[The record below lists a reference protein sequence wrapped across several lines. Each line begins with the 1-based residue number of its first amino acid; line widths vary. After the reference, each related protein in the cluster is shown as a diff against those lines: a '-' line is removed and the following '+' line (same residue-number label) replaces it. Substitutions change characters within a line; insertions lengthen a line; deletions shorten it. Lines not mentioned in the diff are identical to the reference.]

1 MLDLNEDQNTKL
13 DEELAIVEEESKN
26 VK

>member
-1 MLDLNEDQNTKL
+1 MLDLNEDQNKKL
-13 DEELAIVEEESKN
+13 DEELTIVEEESKN